1 MTVEEL
7 LARRLR
13 DHGVR
18 RFFGI
23 PGGPSIPY
31 MEAFRKEGI
40 EFILTSHEASAAVMA
55 DVTARLTGVTG
66 VCHAT
71 FGPGATNLSTGVGGA
86 LLDRS
91 PMLALTSEMPDEWL
105 DRTAQMNI
113 DHQALFGPLTKA
125 TFRLNAG
132 NAEEIIDRS
141 LKIAGEEYPGPVHI
155 GLPSGLA
162 GKSIKQP
169 AVARH
174 SPVAEERLRTEE
186 RVKVLLASS
195 RKPLIAAGLTAMRLG
210 AGARL
215 LEFLE
220 KHSVPVVLTPMAR
233 GLIPSTHPCY
243 AGVLFHALSDRLR
256 RLTSEADLII
266 GLGYDPVEYNYES
279 WMPDVPLI
287 HFDTL
292 ETDLR
297 IRGAIRSVSPPAMW
311 FDGLSV
317 LRSAPEMVALTAEVR
332 QEIINGL
339 RYAAKD
345 FSPVTAITILKDML
359 PAGTVVTA
367 DVGSHLHLLGQM
379 WDVSPTGRLIITN
392 GWSSM
397 GFGLPA
403 ALAAALVNRDKQ
415 TGTFA
420 RRDKHTAAFV
430 NRDKQAA
437 TFVAHNNPTT
447 TFAASYNPV
456 VCITGDG
463 GFLMH
468 AGEMIMTRRYGLKV
482 IVVVL
487 SDGELN
493 LIKVKQ
499 SWKDLSPY
507 GTALFTGPLFGSD
520 NYLGTEVIRATN
532 AREMQSAVGRALL
545 SGSSVIIEAIVDPS
559 VYNDLVVRD

>member
-13 DHGVR
+13 DHGVKR
-18 RFFGI
+18 LFGI

-40 EFILTSHEASAAVMA
+40 GFILTSHEASAAVMA

-125 TFRLNAG
+125 TFRLNAA
-132 NAEEIIDRS
+132 NAGDIIGRS
-141 LKIAGEEYPGPVHI
+141 LEIAGEEYPGPVHI
-155 GLPSGLA
+155 GLPSDLA
-162 GKSIKQP
+162 GKSTEEPI
-169 AVARH
+169 AARH

-195 RKPLIAAGLTAMRLG
+195 RRPLIAAGLTAMRRG
-210 AGARL
+210 TGARL
-215 LEFLE
+215 LEFLGQ
-220 KHSVPVVLTPMAR
+220 HSVPVVLTPMAR
-233 GLIPSTHPCY
+233 GLMPSSHPCY
-243 AGVLFHALSDRLR
+243 SGVLFHALSDRLR
-256 RLTSEADLII
+256 RLTGEADLII

-279 WMPDVPLI
+279 WMPDVPLV
-287 HFDTL
+287 HFDTR

-297 IRGAIRSVSPPAMW
+297 IRGAIQSVSSPAMW
-311 FDGLSV
+311 FDALRV
-317 LRSAPEMVALTAEVR
+317 LRSAPEMMALAAEAR
-332 QEIINGL
+332 QEIKNGL
-339 RYAAKD
+339 RAAAND
-345 FSPVTAITILKDML
+345 FSPVTALTILKEML
-359 PAGTVVTA
+359 PAGTVITT

-379 WDVSPTGRLIITN
+379 WDVPPAGRLIMTN

-403 ALAAALVNRDKQ
+403 ALAAAFVSRDNQAAALV
-415 TGTFA
+415 T
-420 RRDKHTAAFV
+420 
-430 NRDKQAA
+430 RDKQASD
-437 TFVAHNNPTT
+437 FVARNNSTPA
-447 TFAASYNPV
+447 FAISDNPV

-468 AGEMIMTRRYGLKV
+468 AGEMIMARRYGLKV

-493 LIKVKQ
+493 LIKIKQ
-499 SWKDLSPY
+499 SWKDLNPY
-507 GTALFTGPLFGSD
+507 GTVLYTGPLFWSD
-520 NYLGTEVIRATN
+520 NYLGTEVIRSTN
-532 AREMQSAVGRALL
+532 AREMQTAVGRALA

-559 VYNDLVVRD
+559 VYNDLVVRG